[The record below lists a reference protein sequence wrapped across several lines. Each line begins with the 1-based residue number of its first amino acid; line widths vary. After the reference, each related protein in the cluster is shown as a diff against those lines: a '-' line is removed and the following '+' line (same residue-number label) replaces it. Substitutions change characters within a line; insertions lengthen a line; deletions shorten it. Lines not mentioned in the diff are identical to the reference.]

1 MCVIVFQCL
10 GVFWSILECVE
21 VFGSKLECV
30 ENGLKCFGV
39 FWSVLECFG
48 VLWNVLECFEMFR
61 SVAKITIE
69 NDSLVNNRPII
80 LWKICPPSATEN
92 PVENPVTPTL
102 TLT

>member
-1 MCVIVFQCL
+1 MEWFEL
-10 GVFWSILECVE
+10 FWSNLECVE

-61 SVAKITIE
+61 SVAKITIV
-69 NDSLVNNRPII
+69 NDSLLNNRPII
-80 LWKICPPSATEN
+80 LGKICSPSATEN
-92 PVENPVTPTL
+92 PVGNPVS
-102 TLT
+102 